1 MRIKGT
7 IIDEFHSNVT
17 LQNGK
22 TLYEVSKI
30 EYYPN
35 SNDIILEFNVSERI
49 DIRSGNE
56 VLIVESSYMPK
67 TADGQSLNLAYCN
80 GVVEHVIWRET
91 DIKTCMGCLVLNIQ
105 GNSLAVSV

>member
-7 IIDEFHSNVT
+7 IIYEFNFNVT

-30 EYYPN
+30 EYYPDKK
-35 SNDIILEFNVSERI
+35 DIILEFDIAERI

-56 VLIVESSYMPK
+56 VLIIESSYMPE
-67 TADGQSLNLAYCN
+67 TADGQSINLAYCK
-80 GVVEHVIWRET
+80 GVVEHVIWRVPN
-91 DIKTCMGCLVLNIQ
+91 IKTCMGCLVLNIQ